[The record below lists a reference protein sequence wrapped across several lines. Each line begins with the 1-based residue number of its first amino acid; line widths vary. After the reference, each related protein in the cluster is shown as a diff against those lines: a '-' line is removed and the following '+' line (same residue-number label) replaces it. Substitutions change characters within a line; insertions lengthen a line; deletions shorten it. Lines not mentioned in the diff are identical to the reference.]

1 MGHKLTSANEGRH
14 CLPEKTESGVSLRDL
29 WFPLVLLTG
38 VFLIYYNA
46 LGVPFIFDDE
56 YSVVKNVSIRQLWP
70 LTIPLA
76 PPYDAAGAAGR
87 PLFNLSLAVNYAIGG
102 LEVRSYHLF
111 NIGLHAANALLLWL
125 LLRATLRR
133 PTVPAAYRD
142 AAGLIS
148 VCIVSLWAA
157 HPLLTIAVTV
167 TQQRTELLGAFFIL
181 LSLYAFSRATDEKGG
196 NKGWSLVAITAC
208 AAGMASKETAACI
221 PILAYFYDRTFVA
234 GSFAEAWKRRGLLL
248 VAMSLTWILLLWVML
263 GTNQRAGSVGFGLG
277 VGLWEYL
284 LTQCDAIVRYLRLC
298 FWPKPLIFDY
308 GVVTV
313 KTLSEVLWQAVLVV
327 TLLTGTVWALVRRPM
342 LGFLGLVFFLVLAP
356 SSSFLPVVTQTMG
369 EQRMYLPLAV
379 VMTILGLFTG
389 RWLTP
394 RYAVPLVLSVVGLA
408 SFQTVMRNR
417 DYATEI
423 GIWRDTLKKHPG
435 SIRAHMNLA
444 ASLHAKG
451 QAQEAI
457 SILQAILDQH
467 MHLITESGLATQQS
481 WDARIYSAL
490 GEGWALLRRYPEAEG
505 YFNKAIQLNPR
516 HASAY
521 FNLGKIYSDQ
531 NRYREAAERYQSA
544 IELKPDDREAML
556 NHGRVLILTQDFIRA
571 ERVLAALVDLEPH
584 NFAAGMDHADSIIL
598 QERYGEG
605 RRLYQNLQRMDPANG
620 RIRERLSQLNQVLS
634 ATEAR

>member
-14 CLPEKTESGVSLRDL
+14 CLPEKTESRVSLRDL

-38 VFLIYYNA
+38 VFLIYYNS

-234 GSFAEAWKRRGLLL
+234 GSFAKAWKRGSGKRGQ
-248 VAMSLTWILLLWVML
+248 VP
-263 GTNQRAGSVGFGLG
+263 TN
-277 VGLWEYL
+277 
-284 LTQCDAIVRYLRLC
+284 
-298 FWPKPLIFDY
+298 
-308 GVVTV
+308 
-313 KTLSEVLWQAVLVV
+313 
-327 TLLTGTVWALVRRPM
+327 
-342 LGFLGLVFFLVLAP
+342 
-356 SSSFLPVVTQTMG
+356 
-369 EQRMYLPLAV
+369 
-379 VMTILGLFTG
+379 
-389 RWLTP
+389 
-394 RYAVPLVLSVVGLA
+394 
-408 SFQTVMRNR
+408 
-417 DYATEI
+417 
-423 GIWRDTLKKHPG
+423 
-435 SIRAHMNLA
+435 
-444 ASLHAKG
+444 
-451 QAQEAI
+451 
-457 SILQAILDQH
+457 
-467 MHLITESGLATQQS
+467 
-481 WDARIYSAL
+481 
-490 GEGWALLRRYPEAEG
+490 
-505 YFNKAIQLNPR
+505 
-516 HASAY
+516 
-521 FNLGKIYSDQ
+521 
-531 NRYREAAERYQSA
+531 
-544 IELKPDDREAML
+544 
-556 NHGRVLILTQDFIRA
+556 
-571 ERVLAALVDLEPH
+571 
-584 NFAAGMDHADSIIL
+584 
-598 QERYGEG
+598 
-605 RRLYQNLQRMDPANG
+605 
-620 RIRERLSQLNQVLS
+620 
-634 ATEAR
+634 